1 MLIVRHG
8 LRSKTKRKS
17 ECPLPPQVAP
27 SKSPMTES
35 RSCARATIALMPDP
49 EELVTPELTDAE
61 RYVLNRGLVE
71 WGGPAHCTEAMA
83 IAMGFRSVGDLF
95 VQADRMIDA
104 LEQGRPLSRRDWTRA
119 LLATEIV
126 FVSDVLG
133 SGQEWPITTGLDDVE
148 TLRTL
153 RGLQIKLA
161 AVIVRRGAWT

>member
-1 MLIVRHG
+1 
-8 LRSKTKRKS
+8 
-17 ECPLPPQVAP
+17 
-27 SKSPMTES
+27 
-35 RSCARATIALMPDP
+35 MPDP

-95 VQADRMIDA
+95 VQAGRMIDA
-104 LEQGRPLSRRDWTRA
+104 LEQGCPLSRRDWTRA

-133 SGQEWPITTGLDDVE
+133 SGPEWPITTGLDDVE